1 MVTDEVELVWDAGAH
16 IGEGPV
22 WDGLEQALVWLDI
35 PRGLV
40 HAWRPDEGP
49 RRPFAVGQPV
59 GAVAPRASGGLVAAV
74 RDGFALLEPGSGQV
88 SMVADTEGDRP
99 GNRMNDGKCDPAG
112 RFWAGTMALDER
124 PGAGGLYRLDP
135 DLRVERVLDGV
146 TISNGLG
153 WSPDG
158 TTMYFIDSPTGGV
171 DAFDYDPDT
180 GAIAGRRRL
189 VDVPGLPGIPDGLT
203 VDAEGCLWVAVF
215 GGGRV
220 QRHAPDGRLLAT
232 VTLPVSQVTSC
243 AFGGAGLDELYV
255 TSAREHLSQERLRE
269 QPHAGGLFRHRPDGV
284 VGLPAHQFLG

>member
-1 MVTDEVELVWDAGAH
+1 MVTDEVELAWDAGAR

-22 WDGLEQALVWLDI
+22 WDGPLRTLVWLDI

-40 HAWRPDEGP
+40 HGWHHDDGP
-49 RRPFAVGQPV
+49 REPFAVGQPV

-74 RDGFALLEPGSGQV
+74 RDGFAFLQPGSGRV
-88 SMVADTEGDRP
+88 STIDDTESDRP

-124 PGAGGLYRLDP
+124 PGAGALYRLDP

-158 TTMYFIDSPTGGV
+158 ATMYYIDSPTGGV

-180 GAIAGRRRL
+180 GAVAGRRRL
-189 VDVPGLPGIPDGLT
+189 TDVAGPQGIPDGLT

-220 QRHAPDGRLLAT
+220 QRHAPDGALLDT
-232 VTLPVSQVTSC
+232 VTLPVTQVTSC
-243 AFGGAGLDELYV
+243 AFGGPDLDELYI
-255 TSAREHLSQERLRE
+255 TSARQGLSEEALRD
-269 QPHAGGLFRHRPDGV
+269 QPHAGGLFRHRPEGV
-284 VGLPAHQFLG
+284 VGLPVHQFLG

>member
-1 MVTDEVELVWDAGAH
+1 MVTDEVELVWDAGAQ

-22 WDGLEQALVWLDI
+22 WDAPLRTLVWLDI

-40 HAWRPDEGP
+40 HAWHHDEGP
-49 RRPFAVGQPV
+49 RQPFAVGQPV

-74 RDGFALLEPGSGQV
+74 RDGFAFLQPGSGQV

-99 GNRMNDGKCDPAG
+99 ANRMNDGKCDPAG
-112 RFWAGTMALDER
+112 RFWAGTMALDEH
-124 PGAGGLYRLDP
+124 PGAGALYRLDP
-135 DLRVERVLDGV
+135 DLRIERMLDGV

-158 TTMYFIDSPTGGV
+158 ATMYYIDSPTGGV

-180 GAIAGRRRL
+180 GAVGGRRR
-189 VDVPGLPGIPDGLT
+189 VIDVHGRPGIPDGLT

-220 QRHAPDGRLLAT
+220 QRHAPDGTLLAT
-232 VTLPVSQVTSC
+232 VGLPVTQVTSC
-243 AFGGAGLDELYV
+243 AFGGPGLDELYI
-255 TSAREHLSQERLRE
+255 TSAREHLSGEALRD
-269 QPHAGGLFRHRPDGV
+269 QPQAGGLFRHRPDGV
-284 VGLPAHQFLG
+284 VGLPAHEFLG